1 MMTLYD
7 SREKLSELVP
17 HKGKM
22 LLLDRIVFVDLPQLQ
37 IETEVDVRKQSLFY
51 EESLKGVP
59 CWIGFEYMAQ
69 SISCL
74 SGILARQEN
83 LPAKMG
89 FILSVNDF
97 RAKENVFPEGCTV
110 HVRAKQSLRMETT
123 MTFDGSIFIE
133 GVQMATA
140 TIYAVESDNPKETL
154 GV

>member
-1 MMTLYD
+1 MTPYD

-22 LLLDRIVFVDLPQLQ
+22 LLLDRIVSVDLTHLQ
-37 IETEVDVRKQSLFY
+37 VETEVDVKRRSMFH

-69 SISCL
+69 SVSCL
-74 SGILARQEN
+74 SGILDRQRN
-83 LPAKMG
+83 LPPKMG
-89 FILSVNDF
+89 FILSVNNF
-97 RAKENVFPEGCTV
+97 CAKSNVFPEGCTV
-110 HVRAKQSLRMETT
+110 RIRATQTLRMEKT
-123 MTFDGSIFIE
+123 MTFEGSIFIE
-133 GVQMATA
+133 GEQVATA